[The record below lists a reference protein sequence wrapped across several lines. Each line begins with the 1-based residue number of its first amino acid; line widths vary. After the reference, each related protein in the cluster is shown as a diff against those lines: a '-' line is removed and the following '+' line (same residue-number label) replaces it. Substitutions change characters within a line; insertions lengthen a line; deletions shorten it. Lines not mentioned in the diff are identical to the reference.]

1 MSVAQQ
7 TRPTRDAWEARALE
21 LAAAQHLTGTARL
34 LAENE
39 LRAFYGVRRSGPVGE
54 YTVRVDRIAGELRR
68 PPSCGCMAGEHGKP
82 CKHAGAVL
90 HALGQRERAISQAD
104 IDPLA
109 SWRRGLD
116 W

>member
-7 TRPTRDAWEARALE
+7 TRPTRGEWEARALE
-21 LAAAQHLTGTARL
+21 LAEAQHLTGTARV
-34 LAENE
+34 LAENS
-39 LRAFYGVRRSGPVGE
+39 LHAIYAVRRSSVTGE
-54 YTVRVDRIAGELRR
+54 YLIHVLRIAGEVHRV
-68 PPSCGCMAGEHGKP
+68 SCDCVAGEHGKA

-104 IDPLA
+104 MDPLA